1 MSLREILKKTITD
14 YTDLDMIYKSVI
26 SEKFYK
32 IGTIDRGLR
41 HLAEQ
46 GIIRP
51 VFQNNYIIAYKPTK
65 EKKQE
70 HLFDLPRITH

>member
-26 SEKFYK
+26 TEKFYK

-51 VFQNNYIIAYKPTK
+51 VFQNNYIIAYKPLK
-65 EKKQE
+65 EKKQAYLIE
-70 HLFDLPRITH
+70 PRRITH